1 MHLGQIDH
9 FYLIQKEEKINY
21 DFRTYKKQSPVILRV
36 LDLVAG
42 RQLVSRERPQF
53 LSPSLGWCPF
63 SGWPGYLVHCLFTWI
78 TRSIRTISAPSA
90 TGPIKVILKLVW
102 FSVLDCSRFLTG
114 SGWEEEVGVFMGIE
128 MPQKGP
134 HNSSGPASP
143 LNSCT

>member
-53 LSPSLGWCPF
+53 LSPSLG
-63 SGWPGYLVHCLFTWI
+63 
-78 TRSIRTISAPSA
+78 
-90 TGPIKVILKLVW
+90 
-102 FSVLDCSRFLTG
+102 
-114 SGWEEEVGVFMGIE
+114 
-128 MPQKGP
+128 
-134 HNSSGPASP
+134 
-143 LNSCT
+143 